1 MGIGPHPSGPT
12 SHRHDDVTASAFDK
26 SDEELLAIFEPMMDN
41 CLRGSTE
48 RDHAMHVRDFTDRLR
63 AIVTPE
69 NLAAQ
74 CEAGQATHGFF
85 ARRELVGIFR
95 REERVGVVWRQFFT
109 RAEGE
114 FVNHAIFVERDGRI
128 LIDHCLI
135 C

>member
-1 MGIGPHPSGPT
+1 M
-12 SHRHDDVTASAFDK
+12 ASAFDK
-26 SDEELLAIFEPMMDN
+26 SDEELLAIFEPLMDN
-41 CLRGSTE
+41 CLKGSTE

-74 CEAGQATHGFF
+74 CEAGQASHGHFD
-85 ARRELVGIFR
+85 RREFVGIFR
-95 REERVGVVWRQFFT
+95 RKDRVGVVWRQFFT
-109 RAEGE
+109 KTPGA
-114 FVNHAIFVERDGRI
+114 FVNHAVFVERDGRI

>member
-1 MGIGPHPSGPT
+1 MPFSDLT
-12 SHRHDDVTASAFDK
+12 
-26 SDEELLAIFEPMMDN
+26 DEELLAVVEPMMDN
-41 CLRGSTE
+41 CLQGSIE

-74 CEAGQATHGFF
+74 CEAGQASHGVFD
-85 ARRELVGIFR
+85 RRELVGIFR
-95 REERVGVVWRQFFT
+95 RKYRVGVVWRQFFT
-109 RAEGE
+109 KAEGE
-114 FVNHAIFVERDGRI
+114 FVNHAVFVERDGRV